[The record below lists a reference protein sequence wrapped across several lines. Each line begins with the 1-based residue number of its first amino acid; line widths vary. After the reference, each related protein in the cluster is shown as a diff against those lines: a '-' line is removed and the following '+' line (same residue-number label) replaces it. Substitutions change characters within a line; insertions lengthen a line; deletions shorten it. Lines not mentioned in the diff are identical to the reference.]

1 MPPELE
7 GSLVYWPA
15 LAMVGAFIAAVFAGG
30 WLIRVFKSLGAAIAL
45 ASKNRKD
52 LEEMRAAS
60 REQIAAADKRREEM
74 HKLNDTAK
82 SLFWQIEKTWIG

>member
-1 MPPELE
+1 MPPELQ

-30 WLIRVFKSLGAAIAL
+30 WLIRVLKSLGAAFAL

-52 LEEMRAAS
+52 LDEMRAAS
-60 REQIAAADKRREEM
+60 REQLAAVEKRRAEM
-74 HKLNDTAK
+74 EKLNESARR
-82 SLFWQIEKTWIG
+82 LFWQVEKTWIG